1 MSPTGERE
9 GGRPTMESL
18 IVEVAGPRGVGK
30 STFVE
35 LLLVELRS
43 RQVHHNQLEPFGT
56 LRRLAF
62 WLGSSVGRA
71 YTRTVWPRLRPLT
84 REEIRI
90 FQRRFW
96 RYRFR
101 LLRFRSSPGVHV
113 VDEGIYQLLLMLTV
127 KSTVDDPAQIADRLR
142 RMTRFPDL
150 VIFLTA
156 SETEI
161 SARRRLR
168 GNARDLKKPVMSPA
182 SLEALQ
188 KVTAMLQQLPRS
200 YGESVLVESV
210 DRSALQSAAE
220 ASAALISQRVGEML
234 EPLPGRDR

>member
-1 MSPTGERE
+1 MSPTDEGE
-9 GGRPTMESL
+9 GGRPSVDSL

-35 LLLVELRS
+35 LLLAELRS
-43 RQVHHNQLEPFGT
+43 RQVDHNRLEPVGTFG
-56 LRRLAF
+56 RLTF
-62 WLGSSVGRA
+62 WLSSRVGRA

-84 REEIRI
+84 HEELLI

-101 LLRFRSSPGVHV
+101 LQRFRSSPGVHV

-127 KSTVDDPAQIADRLR
+127 KTTVDDPAQIADRLR
-142 RMTRFPDL
+142 RMAGFPDL

-156 SETEI
+156 SETDI
-161 SARRRLR
+161 RDRRKLR
-168 GNARDLKKPVMSPA
+168 GNARDLQKPVMSPA

-188 KVTAMLQQLPRS
+188 KVTTMLQQLPRS
-200 YGESVLVESV
+200 YGESVLVQSV
-210 DRSALQSAAE
+210 DRSALQHAAE
-220 ASAALISQRVGEML
+220 SSAALISQRAREML
-234 EPLPGRDR
+234 DPLPGRDR